1 VTRAAHLAWDAL
13 PRVRLGTS
21 KEHRIG
27 VSAVSATGYW
37 LPATRLLGYW
47 PPDYSATSA
56 PRLSYS
62 KESGNCS
69 KKILEKHSR
78 SSEGQVE
85 RILKNDTDSSRIA
98 TQLNSRKEPIL
109 VTCLPNPREVR
120 IESAAMTFIPAKVVA
135 VGKEANKHRIVVR
148 IALRKYRG
156 SFNTLKFGENK
167 PLMGSYHDG
176 RLDLIY
182 FRDPGLIE
190 GQAFPLWTIQ

>member
-1 VTRAAHLAWDAL
+1 
-13 PRVRLGTS
+13 
-21 KEHRIG
+21 
-27 VSAVSATGYW
+27 
-37 LPATRLLGYW
+37 
-47 PPDYSATSA
+47 
-56 PRLSYS
+56 
-62 KESGNCS
+62 
-69 KKILEKHSR
+69 
-78 SSEGQVE
+78 
-85 RILKNDTDSSRIA
+85 
-98 TQLNSRKEPIL
+98 
-109 VTCLPNPREVR
+109 
-120 IESAAMTFIPAKVVA
+120 MTFIPAKVVA